1 MLLRALWSPGPG
13 SHPSQEHAQETLA
26 LGGLCSLPQI
36 FPQETVGRPLGSL
49 PPALLLTLVST
60 TESHVTLSE
69 SFKLPV
75 RAPVPIA
82 PGTRDQHTGCTF
94 HLCQFCSAHAPP
106 NIHLLGR
113 LAALHP
119 AQSDPHPLPGAL
131 CTHLPTPHSDSHLAR
146 TTCWASTS
154 GSRGSYDHTCR
165 EGIHGG
171 LSCKAGCL
179 TTSLPCHSGTMV
191 PSDARTRHQNQ
202 PRGSCYWNSHRQSS
216 SRNHLGTKRHWSLT
230 QTRLGMLPQEGC
242 DTLLLGSPLPGDT
255 ASPLRPTLQGSDGQP
270 REDMGCDV
278 YGQKASASSPFSP
291 AAVRICSP
299 VTG

>member
-1 MLLRALWSPGPG
+1 MLLRALRSLGPG

-60 TESHVTLSE
+60 TESHATLSE

-119 AQSDPHPLPGAL
+119 AQSDPTRSLVL
-131 CTHLPTPHSDSHLAR
+131 
-146 TTCWASTS
+146 
-154 GSRGSYDHTCR
+154 YVHTCPHLTLTHTWLGPHAGPR
-165 EGIHGG
+165 PLGLGG
-171 LSCKAGCL
+171 
-179 TTSLPCHSGTMV
+179 PMI
-191 PSDARTRHQNQ
+191 TRVGRA
-202 PRGSCYWNSHRQSS
+202 P
-216 SRNHLGTKRHWSLT
+216 
-230 QTRLGMLPQEGC
+230 
-242 DTLLLGSPLPGDT
+242 
-255 ASPLRPTLQGSDGQP
+255 
-270 REDMGCDV
+270 MG
-278 YGQKASASSPFSP
+278 A
-291 AAVRICSP
+291 
-299 VTG
+299 